1 MVFYYDRISVK
12 KGIDT
17 KTHEHHDDIIN
28 ESLSKRCNGCRIL
41 LYNKNNFNYKE
52 RTCDRCYKM
61 LLNTDFEHRNIYIIW
76 WNNCKYRVLTTLNC
90 GQAQMLM
97 EKDKLKDMAI

>member
-1 MVFYYDRISVK
+1 MNITITLLMKVFQKDAMATAYSFI
-12 KGIDT
+12 T
-17 KTHEHHDDIIN
+17 KT
-28 ESLSKRCNGCRIL
+28 IL
-41 LYNKNNFNYKE
+41 TTKKE
-52 RTCDRCYKM
+52 LAIDKM